1 MKKKYD
7 AATLIAKYQNGTANT
22 HERLLVEAFML
33 TDLEDKAVMPDE
45 KHIATRTAL
54 IKEKLKVYIAHEENL
69 SKQHTSL
76 KHTILGSPFLR
87 AAAVLAITL
96 GGILSAL
103 LWKNAPQSPI
113 TGRNTNIQRA
123 AIGPGSNKAYII
135 TADGQTIDLNPSTK
149 TLHIGQNIGYDDGT
163 VLWSPQHQQ
172 NTASINTLY
181 TPKGGNYTVM
191 LSDGTKI
198 TLNAASKLSYPS
210 RFSSEQ
216 RNVTLEGEAFFEVR
230 PSSHLGKK
238 IPFLVKTQSQEIE
251 VLGTSFNV
259 KDYTDERLAKTTLI
273 HGTVRVRL
281 PNRKISK
288 LLSPGQQAIVYDNS
302 INAALVDTTA
312 VLDWKNGLIY
322 FNDETL
328 ANIMKKIERWYD
340 VEVVFQNIDPNIRF
354 GGSASKYKNLADVLH
369 RLELTGDVKFITKG
383 RRIIVTK

>member
-33 TDLEDKAVMPDE
+33 TDLEDDRVLPDE

-54 IKEKLKVYIAHEENL
+54 IKEKLKVYIVHEDNL
-69 SKQHTSL
+69 PKQRTL
-76 KHTILGSPFLR
+76 LTQTILRSPFIR
-87 AAAVLAITL
+87 AAAVLAIAL
-96 GGILSAL
+96 GGILTAL
-103 LWKNAPQSPI
+103 LWKNEPHSPI
-113 TGRNTNIQRA
+113 TGSKTNIQRA
-123 AIGPGSNKAYII
+123 AISPGSNKAYII
-135 TADGQTIDLNPSTK
+135 TAEGQTIDLSQSKK
-149 TLHIGQNIGYDDGT
+149 TVRVGQDIAYEDGT

-181 TPKGGNYTVM
+181 TPKGGNYTVI

-198 TLNAASKLSYPS
+198 TLNAASRLSYPS

-216 RNVTLEGEAFFEVR
+216 RTVELEGEAFFEVR
-230 PSSHLGKK
+230 PSSYMGKK
-238 IPFLVKTQSQEIE
+238 VPFLVKTRSQEIE

-259 KDYTDERLAKTTLI
+259 KDYSDERSSKTTLI

-281 PNRKISK
+281 PNRKLSR
-288 LLSPGQQAIVYDNS
+288 LLSPGQEAIVYENT
-302 INAALVDTTA
+302 INTASVDTTA
-312 VLDWKNGLIY
+312 AVDWKNGLIY

-340 VEVVFQNIDPNIRF
+340 VEVDFQNIDPNMRF
-354 GGSASKYKNLADVLH
+354 GGSASKYKDLSDVLH
-369 RLELTGDVKFITKG
+369 RLELTGDVKFVIKG
-383 RRIIVTK
+383 RRILVTK